1 MIPLFVTYIMA
12 VRRPSYRNEI
22 LVLFVH
28 VGNGSF
34 TSFTS
39 RKNQSFLIYGL
50 QSSWF
55 CYPQIIIFSY
65 SQSYRLTRTP
75 HVIKSTSLL
84 CCLIC
89 SLYLFSYIILIFRPT
104 RHPPRAASKDLAFTA
119 KILECLFM
127 VLMVFRWSEFSS
139 CIKDETPNLFYLM
152 LFIRIS

>member
-1 MIPLFVTYIMA
+1 MLLLPPKMIPLFVIPIWYIVA
-12 VRRPSYRNEI
+12 VHRTSYRNEI
-22 LVLFVH
+22 LVLFGH
-28 VGNGSF
+28 VSNGSF
-34 TSFTS
+34 TS
-39 RKNQSFLIYGL
+39 RKSQSFLIYGL

-127 VLMVFRWSEFSS
+127 VLMVFR
-139 CIKDETPNLFYLM
+139 
-152 LFIRIS
+152 